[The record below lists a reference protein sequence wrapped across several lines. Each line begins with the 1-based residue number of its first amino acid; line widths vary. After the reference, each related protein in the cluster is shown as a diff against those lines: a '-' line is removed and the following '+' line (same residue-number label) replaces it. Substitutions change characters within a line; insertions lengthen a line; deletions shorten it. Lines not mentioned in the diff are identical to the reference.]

1 MADDLKHKTAKG
13 LSWALV
19 NNGMTQLLNLVFGI
33 VLARLLTPADYGVVG
48 VLTVFVLVAGNLQA
62 GGFTQGLCN
71 IKSPQFS
78 DYNSVFWFNISM
90 SAVLYTLLF
99 LCAPLIA
106 DFFHTPQL
114 LGLSRFVFL
123 VIPISALS
131 AMANAYMFKN
141 MMVRETAIVG
151 IASLVVSG
159 ATGIT
164 LAFLGYSYWALA
176 WQQVMYSVV
185 LGLGRF
191 YYSPFRPSLRVT
203 LEPVRRMFSFSVK
216 MMLTTILNTLSQQ
229 VLTFIFGRL
238 FPMTAVGNYSQAN
251 KWNTMASS
259 TLHSTVSQVAQPVM
273 AEVRGDEERSLRVL
287 RKMVRFTSFLSF
299 PVMFGL
305 ALVSREFILTALGEQ
320 WLVSAGML
328 QTLALA
334 GSTLPL
340 YALLQNVAISHGRS
354 DLYMWLNVVQILA
367 QLLIVWTMRD
377 CGIEAMVRLTALF
390 TVFYLFVW
398 YAFTCRMTA
407 RYRLLN
413 FLRDTLPF
421 AVVAGAVMALTG
433 WLTALVDMHF
443 ALLFVTRV
451 LLAAVLYA
459 MVMYVARVEI
469 MRECIQFVK
478 KK

>member
-1 MADDLKHKTAKG
+1 MAEDLKHKTAKG

-19 NNGMTQLLNLVFGI
+19 NNGTTQLLNLVFGI
-33 VLARLLTPADYGVVG
+33 VLARLLTPHDYGVVG

-90 SAVLYTLLF
+90 SAVLYTLLYI
-99 LCAPLIA
+99 CAPLIA

-131 AMANAYMFKN
+131 AMSNAYMFKN

-151 IASLVVSG
+151 IASLVISG
-159 ATGIT
+159 LVGVT
-164 LAFLGYSYWALA
+164 LAFKGYSYWALA
-176 WQQVMYSVV
+176 WQQFTYSVV
-185 LGLGRF
+185 QGIGRF
-191 YYSPFRPSLRVT
+191 YYSPFRPSLHVT
-203 LEPVRRMFSFSVK
+203 MEPVRRMFSFSVK

-238 FPMTAVGNYSQAN
+238 FPMAAVGNYSQAN

-259 TLHSTVSQVAQPVM
+259 MLHSTVSQVAQPVM
-273 AEVRGDEERSLRVL
+273 AEVRDDEERSLRVL
-287 RKMVRFTSFLSF
+287 RKMVRFTAFLSF

-305 ALVSREFILTALGEQ
+305 ALVSREFILTAIGEK
-320 WLVSAGML
+320 WLVTAGML
-328 QTLALA
+328 QILAMA

-354 DLYMWLNVVQILA
+354 DLYMWLNMVQIAA
-367 QLLIVWTMRD
+367 QMLIVLLMRD
-377 CGIEAMVRLTALF
+377 YGIEAMVRLTALF
-390 TVFYLFVW
+390 TVLYLFVW
-398 YAFTCRMTA
+398 YAFTHRLV
-407 RYRLLN
+407 RYSLVA
-413 FLRDTLPF
+413 FLRDVLPF
-421 AVVAGAVMALTG
+421 ALVAGAVMIASG
-433 WLTALVDMHF
+433 WVTSLVDMHF
-443 ALLFVTRV
+443 V
-451 LLAAVLYA
+451 LLLLARVVTAAVLYA
-459 MVMYVARVEI
+459 AVMYVAKVEI
-469 MRECIQFVK
+469 MRECIQFIHK
-478 KK
+478 K